1 MQAIG
6 SAPGKIILLGEH
18 FVVRGVPAI
27 SLSINLRA
35 WAEVKL
41 VDVNP
46 NNGVSVVLS
55 DLFGETYKCVNGGW
69 GTPYCRVLDTL
80 GVMRGVEAKIF
91 SRIPPEAG
99 LGSST
104 ATSLALAGA
113 ACVLCKGSLDI
124 ELVMK
129 ASLEA
134 DRIFHGKP
142 SGVDTM
148 TSLLGGFILFRSIK
162 NVEKIGEGAPDLRII
177 VVDTGIPKK
186 TSKAVMKVLSLYER
200 RKHIMDRV
208 YEAAKALVEDAVNA
222 IKHRDYVTLGELML
236 LNQGLLNTIGVSFP
250 EAENIIATAMNTG
263 ALGAKITGAGLGG
276 SVIVLAEGNK
286 INNIVSSIKE
296 KHRIRNY
303 YVVSPDP
310 QGLVVKTEKDSKRRL
325 A

>member
-18 FVVRGVPAI
+18 FVVKGVPAI

-41 VDVNP
+41 IDVDP
-46 NNGVSVVLS
+46 NNGGSTVLS
-55 DLFGETYKCVNGGW
+55 DLFGKTYKCVNGGS

-80 GVMRGVEAKIF
+80 GMMRGIEAKIF

-113 ACVLCKGSLDI
+113 ACILCKGSLDM

-148 TSLLGGFILFRSIK
+148 TSLLGGFILFRGIK
-162 NVEKIGEGAPDLRII
+162 NVEKIRANAPDLRII

-186 TSKAVMKVLSLYER
+186 TSKAVMKVLSLCER
-200 RKHIMDRV
+200 RKRIMDRV
-208 YEAAKALVEDAVNA
+208 YEAARVLVEDAVHA
-222 IKHRDYVTLGELML
+222 IRRKDYVTLGELML

-250 EAENIIATAMNTG
+250 EAENIIATAMNAG

-276 SVIVLAEGNK
+276 SVIVLAESNK
-286 INNIVSSIKE
+286 ISNIVASIKE
-296 KHRIRNY
+296 KHSIRNY

-310 QGLVVKTEKDSKRRL
+310 QGLVVKIKKDGKREL